1 MANAGPVHIQL
12 QQDKDTATIPLFY
25 GNAKDTVTLQCFI
38 QRIDTGIRT
47 LQWTQNVAF
56 TYFQNACRSTAAAW
70 LESFLTDNPDI
81 VPQWQTV
88 KPHFRKAFG
97 DTTDPIVFA
106 QEVFNIRPQQY
117 GNSLFDYYNAISQA
131 VKLHQ
136 EEFVPPPLPPL
147 PEEQEFDQEQIAFIT
162 NLHQT
167 SFKTAVQA
175 VHAKLRKE
183 FFLNGLSKTQ
193 LDLVTNKPHLTMV
206 HEMIAALHQHES
218 VEKKKNGNSTQS
230 ATIQSL
236 HTKTEPDNK
245 PDEVAATFQS
255 QRGNQN
261 FRGQNRG
268 SNYRGNQS
276 YQTYRGSG
284 NGYRGTNNCGGGGTG
299 AGAGAGYRQTQT
311 QYSQSQNNAQTQN
324 NSQNNRTNGPGKTC
338 IYCRKPGHIQDFC
351 FNRIDRSDP
360 CIDSQGKS
368 YWPKVNSNEEISSSS
383 VFFLEN

>member
-1 MANAGPVHIQL
+1 
-12 QQDKDTATIPLFY
+12 
-25 GNAKDTVTLQCFI
+25 
-38 QRIDTGIRT
+38 
-47 LQWTQNVAF
+47 
-56 TYFQNACRSTAAAW
+56 
-70 LESFLTDNPDI
+70 
-81 VPQWQTV
+81 
-88 KPHFRKAFG
+88 
-97 DTTDPIVFA
+97 
-106 QEVFNIRPQQY
+106 
-117 GNSLFDYYNAISQA
+117 
-131 VKLHQ
+131 
-136 EEFVPPPLPPL
+136 
-147 PEEQEFDQEQIAFIT
+147 
-162 NLHQT
+162 
-167 SFKTAVQA
+167 
-175 VHAKLRKE
+175 
-183 FFLNGLSKTQ
+183 
-193 LDLVTNKPHLTMV
+193 
-206 HEMIAALHQHES
+206 MIAALQHES
-218 VEKKKNGNSTQS
+218 VEKKKNDNSTQS

-284 NGYRGTNNCGGGGTG
+284 NGYRGTNNRGGGGTG
-299 AGAGAGYRQTQT
+299 AGSGAGYRQTQT